1 MRGTWKRHRLAA
13 AGSAALVATSVL
25 AGCGSGD
32 GGITINVYKYPQEN
46 FQKIVDNCNAAADG
60 YEIVYH
66 KLPREADGQRE
77 QMARRLAAGD
87 TGMDVLSLDVTWTA
101 ELAEAGWIREF
112 TGQPKAEV
120 EGGTLETPLETARYE
135 DKLYGAPDNTNVQ
148 LLWYRGDL
156 VQTPPETWDE
166 MIDQGTELIRQG
178 KPGLVEA
185 TGKQYEGLVV
195 LYNTLVNSAGG
206 RIVDETGTKVVMD
219 DGAVKALEVLKTF
232 ATSPV
237 VDPSFSNAAED
248 QARLAM
254 EGGKAAFM
262 LNWPYVYAAAQANPE
277 FAKNLR
283 WAPFPA
289 VEGGESKVTVGGLN
303 YAVSTFSQHPDESFD
318 AVLCLRNA
326 ENQKFAAINDG
337 VPPTIESVY
346 EDPEMAEPYPMK
358 EAILETLKSA
368 GARPITPAYQNVST
382 VISTILSPPASI
394 DPRAT
399 ADRLRGELQ
408 DALDSKGVLP

>member
-1 MRGTWKRHRLAA
+1 MAA

-77 QMARRLAAGD
+77 QMVRRLAAGD
-87 TGMDVLSLDVTWTA
+87 TGMDVLGLDVTWTA

-112 TGQPKAEV
+112 TGQVKDRV
-120 EGGTLETPLETARYE
+120 EDGTLGPPLDTARYQG
-135 DKLYGAPDNTNVQ
+135 KLYGAPDNTNVQ

-156 VQTPPETWDE
+156 VQTPPKTWAE
-166 MIDQGTELIRQG
+166 MIETGGRLIREG

-195 LYNTLVNSAGG
+195 LFNSLVESAGG
-206 RIVDETGTKVVMD
+206 TIVGEDGTKAVVD

-232 ATSPV
+232 ATSDV

-248 QARLAM
+248 NARLAM
-254 EGGKAAFM
+254 EAGQAAFM
-262 LNWPYVYAAAQANPE
+262 INWPYVYAAAQAKPE

-283 WAPFPA
+283 WAPYPA
-289 VEGGESKVTVGGLN
+289 VEGGESTATVGGVN
-303 YAVSTFSQHPDESFD
+303 YAVSAFSEHPDESFD

-326 ENQKFAAINDG
+326 ENQKYAAINDG

-346 EDPEMAEPYPMK
+346 RDPEMAEPYPMR
-358 EAILETLKSA
+358 EAILETLKNAST
-368 GARPITPAYQNVST
+368 RPVTPAYQNVST
-382 VISTILSPPASI
+382 VLSTILSPPASI

-399 ADRLRGELQ
+399 ADRMRTELQ